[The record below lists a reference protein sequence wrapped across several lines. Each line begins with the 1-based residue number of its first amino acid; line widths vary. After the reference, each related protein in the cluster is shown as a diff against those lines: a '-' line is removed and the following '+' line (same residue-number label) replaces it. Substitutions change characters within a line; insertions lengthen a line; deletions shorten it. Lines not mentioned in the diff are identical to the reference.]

1 MSDDVLKGHEPL
13 NGPSSAEEG
22 PKIDSRAFQKLI
34 ELGIALSSET
44 DGDRLLENILLGMKE
59 LTHADGGTIYLRIED
74 NRLSFAT
81 MRNDTLGVAMGGTT
95 GKPIPFPPL
104 RMFRDD
110 GTENHNNVST
120 HVALTGQTIKIA
132 DAYVEESFDFSGT
145 KAFDEKTGYRSK
157 SFLTVPLK
165 NHENYVIGVIQLI
178 NARALDN
185 VTVIPFGVDVV
196 PLVEALSS
204 LAAVALTNQQ
214 LIRAQRELFDAFIAL
229 MSEAIDAKSAYTG
242 GHCQRVPELAEMLAA
257 AACAETEGPFA
268 EFQLTDKQWYE
279 LRVAGQLHDVGKV
292 VTPVHIMDKAT
303 KLEKISDRIVEVR
316 ARFEILKRDAELAYW
331 KNADRAGAEASLKAE
346 MRQLDEE
353 YAFIAECNVGGE
365 FMGDDKIDRIK
376 QIAQRRLM
384 MGGVLQPL
392 LSEDEVLNLSI
403 RRGTL
408 NDDDRW
414 IINKHINDTQAMLKR
429 LPFPPHLANV
439 PEIAGNHHEKMDGT
453 GYPNKLRK
461 EDMSLTSRM
470 MGIADIFEALTAADR
485 PYKKPKTLS
494 ESIKIMSFMRKDQ
507 HIDPELFELF
517 LRSGVY
523 KQYSDRFLLEE
534 QIDEVNID
542 PYLVDSKDL
551 THRADAQTTPNRAA
565 E

>member
-1 MSDDVLKGHEPL
+1 MSHDVLTGQTALTDPY
-13 NGPSSAEEG
+13 SIEEG
-22 PKIDSRAFQKLI
+22 PQIDSRAFQKMI

-44 DGDRLLENILLGMKE
+44 NGDRLLENILLGMKE
-59 LTHADGGTIYLRIED
+59 LTNADGGTIYLRAEE
-74 NRLSFAT
+74 NRLAFAT

-104 RMFRDD
+104 RMYRED

-120 HVALTGQTIKIA
+120 YVALTGRTIKIA

-145 KAFDEKTGYRSK
+145 KAFDDKTGYRSK

-165 NHENYVIGVIQLI
+165 NNDNYVIGVIQLI

-242 GHCQRVPELAEMLAA
+242 GHCQRVPELTEMLAA

-268 EFQLTDKQWYE
+268 DFQLNDKQWYE

-292 VTPVHIMDKAT
+292 ITPVHIMDKAT
-303 KLEKISDRIVEVR
+303 KLEKICDRIVEVK
-316 ARFEILKRDAELAYW
+316 ARFELLKRDAEIAYLSGP
-331 KNADRAGAEASLKAE
+331 RSPSAEEALKAE
-346 MRQLDEE
+346 IRQLDEE
-353 YAFIAECNVGGE
+353 YAFVAEANIGGE
-365 FMGDDKIDRIK
+365 FMADDKITLIK
-376 QIAQRRLM
+376 KIAERHVVIDGQSLP
-384 MGGVLQPL
+384 V

-429 LPFPPHLANV
+429 LPFPPHLKNV
-439 PEIAGNHHEKMDGT
+439 AEIAGNHHEKMDGT
-453 GYPNKLRK
+453 GYPNKLKK
-461 EDMSLTSRM
+461 EEMSLTSRM
-470 MGIADIFEALTAADR
+470 MGIADIFEALTAPDR
-485 PYKKPKTLS
+485 PYKKAKTLS
-494 ESIKIMSFMRKDQ
+494 ESIKIMSFMSKDQ
-507 HIDPELFELF
+507 HIDSELFELF

-523 KQYSDRFLLEE
+523 KKYADRFLL
-534 QIDEVNID
+534 QAQMDEVDIE
-542 PYLVDSKDL
+542 PYLRDS
-551 THRADAQTTPNRAA
+551 RAFSANKESLATPGKAA

>member
-1 MSDDVLKGHEPL
+1 MSSEF
-13 NGPSSAEEG
+13 SSSDG

-59 LTHADGGTIYLRIED
+59 LTNADGGTIYLRIAD

-104 RMFRDD
+104 RMYRDD
-110 GTENHNNVST
+110 GSENHNNVST
-120 HVALTGQTIKIA
+120 HVALTGETIKIA

-165 NHENYVIGVIQLI
+165 NNENYVIGVIQLI
-178 NARALDN
+178 NSRTVDGSS
-185 VTVIPFGVDVV
+185 VIPFGVDVV

-229 MSEAIDAKSAYTG
+229 MSKAIDSKSDYTG
-242 GHCQRVPELAEMLAA
+242 GHCQRVPELTEMLAA

-268 EFQLTDKQWYE
+268 DFMLTDKQWYE

-292 VTPVHIMDKAT
+292 VTPVHIMDKST
-303 KLEKISDRIVEVR
+303 KLEKITDRIVEVKN
-316 ARFEILKRDAELAYW
+316 RFEILKRDAEIEFYQ
-331 KNADRAGAEASLKAE
+331 NGATREAEEALQGTL
-346 MRQLDEE
+346 RQLDEE

-365 FMGDDKIDRIK
+365 FMADEKIERIK
-376 QIAQRRLM
+376 LIAQRRLM
-384 MGGVLQPL
+384 ISGVSQPF
-392 LSEDEVLNLSI
+392 LSDDEILNLSI

-408 NDDDRW
+408 NDDDRR
-414 IINKHINDTQAMLKR
+414 IINKHIDDTQEMLKR

-453 GYPNKLRK
+453 GYPNKLKK
-461 EDMSLTSRM
+461 EEMSLPSRM

-507 HIDPELFELF
+507 HIDPDLFELF

-523 KQYSDRFLLEE
+523 KTYAERFLLPE
-534 QIDEVNID
+534 QVDEVDIT
-542 PYLVDSKDL
+542 PYLTDSKAL
-551 THRADAQTTPNRAA
+551 MQASPSAAADKAPVRAA

>member
-1 MSDDVLKGHEPL
+1 
-13 NGPSSAEEG
+13 
-22 PKIDSRAFQKLI
+22 
-34 ELGIALSSET
+34 
-44 DGDRLLENILLGMKE
+44 
-59 LTHADGGTIYLRIED
+59 
-74 NRLSFAT
+74 
-81 MRNDTLGVAMGGTT
+81 
-95 GKPIPFPPL
+95 
-104 RMFRDD
+104 
-110 GTENHNNVST
+110 
-120 HVALTGQTIKIA
+120 
-132 DAYVEESFDFSGT
+132 
-145 KAFDEKTGYRSK
+145 
-157 SFLTVPLK
+157 
-165 NHENYVIGVIQLI
+165 
-178 NARALDN
+178 ARALDN

-242 GHCQRVPELAEMLAA
+242 GHCQRVPELTEMLAA

-268 EFQLTDKQWYE
+268 DFQLTDKQWYE

-303 KLEKISDRIVEVR
+303 KLEKISDRIVEVK
-316 ARFEILKRDAELAYW
+316 ARFEILKRDAEIEYW
-331 KNADRAGAEASLKAE
+331 KNANSPGAEAALQADL
-346 MRQLDEE
+346 RQLDEE

-365 FMGDDKIDRIK
+365 FMADEKIDRIK

-392 LSEDEVLNLSI
+392 LSEDEVMNLSI

-523 KQYSDRFLLEE
+523 KQYADRFLLEE
-534 QIDEVNID
+534 QIDDVNIE
-542 PYLVDSKDL
+542 PYLLDSKGL
-551 THRADAQTTPNRAA
+551 VHRADAATPHRAA

>member
-1 MSDDVLKGHEPL
+1 MSSEIF
-13 NGPSSAEEG
+13 SEEG

-44 DGDRLLENILLGMKE
+44 NGDRLLENILLGMKE
-59 LTHADGGTIYLRIED
+59 LTNADGGTIYLRIAD

-104 RMFRDD
+104 RMYRDD
-110 GTENHNNVST
+110 GSENHNNVST
-120 HVALTGQTIKIA
+120 HVALTGETIKIA

-145 KAFDEKTGYRSK
+145 KAFDEKTGFRSK

-178 NARALDN
+178 NSRTVDGTN
-185 VTVIPFGVDVV
+185 VIPFGVDVV

-204 LAAVALTNQQ
+204 LAAVALTNQK
-214 LIRAQRELFDAFIAL
+214 LIRAQKELFDAFIAL

-242 GHCQRVPELAEMLAA
+242 GHCQRVPELTEMLAA

-268 EFQLTDKQWYE
+268 DFMLTGKQWYE
-279 LRVAGQLHDVGKV
+279 LRVAGRLHDVGKV
-292 VTPVHIMDKAT
+292 VTPVHIMDKST
-303 KLEKISDRIVEVR
+303 KLEKITDRIVEVKD
-316 ARFEILKRDAELAYW
+316 RFEILKRDAEIEFY
-331 KNADRAGAEASLKAE
+331 KNGASQEAEEALQATL
-346 MRQLDEE
+346 RQLDEE

-365 FMGDDKIDRIK
+365 FMPDEKIERIK
-376 QIAQRRLM
+376 LIAQRRLM
-384 MGGVLQPL
+384 IGGVSQPL
-392 LSEDEVLNLSI
+392 LSDDEIMNLGI

-461 EDMSLTSRM
+461 EDMSLPSRM

-494 ESIKIMSFMRKDQ
+494 ESIKIMGFMRKDQ

-523 KQYSDRFLLEE
+523 KTYAERFLLPE
-534 QIDEVNID
+534 QVDEVDIT
-542 PYLVDSKDL
+542 PYLIDSKAL
-551 THRADAQTTPNRAA
+551 MQAPASADKAPVRAA